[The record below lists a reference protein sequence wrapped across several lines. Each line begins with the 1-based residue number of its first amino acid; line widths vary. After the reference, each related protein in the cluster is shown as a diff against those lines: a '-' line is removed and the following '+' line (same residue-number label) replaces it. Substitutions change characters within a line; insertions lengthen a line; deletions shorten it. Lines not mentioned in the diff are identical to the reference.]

1 MGLFFPIFIIYM
13 TDYEIFPIL
22 TTHTHV
28 LASSIQML
36 KKSEMAMLSPVPID
50 QLAITI

>member
-22 TTHTHV
+22 TTHI